1 VDDHGGAYVER
12 GDTDDLRP
20 ADSRGAPRDHLDAVA
35 KLVGVSDDF
44 ERLAACESVARLA
57 LEDRISI
64 ALEMRRSRQP
74 SETPTK
80 PAERARNGAELE
92 IGGLARPSAERP
104 PHYGHGCKP
113 PQSVFFQE
121 VDSGL
126 TPARLGRRPAAA
138 RPPWNRRSD
147 DVRRAVA
154 PAAITC
160 QGRSA

>member
-1 VDDHGGAYVER
+1 MDDHGGAYVER

-92 IGGLARPSAERP
+92 IVDWHGHRLNVRRITAMDANHHNRCFSRRWTAGSRRLALAAALQP
-104 PHYGHGCKP
+104 
-113 PQSVFFQE
+113 
-121 VDSGL
+121 
-126 TPARLGRRPAAA
+126 LGRPGTGG
-138 RPPWNRRSD
+138 
-147 DVRRAVA
+147 VMTYVA
-154 PAAITC
+154 P
-160 QGRSA
+160 

>member
-92 IGGLARPSAERP
+92 IVDWHGHQLNVRSITAMDANHHNRCFSRRWTAGSRFPCRSSPRLALAAAL
-104 PHYGHGCKP
+104 
-113 PQSVFFQE
+113 Q
-121 VDSGL
+121 L
-126 TPARLGRRPAAA
+126 LGRPGTGG
-138 RPPWNRRSD
+138 
-147 DVRRAVA
+147 VMTYVA
-154 PAAITC
+154 P
-160 QGRSA
+160 

>member
-92 IGGLARPSAERP
+92 IADWHGHRLNVRRITAMDANHHNRCFSRRWTAGSRFPCRSSPRLALAAAL
-104 PHYGHGCKP
+104 
-113 PQSVFFQE
+113 Q
-121 VDSGL
+121 L
-126 TPARLGRRPAAA
+126 LGRPGTGG
-138 RPPWNRRSD
+138 
-147 DVRRAVA
+147 VMTYVA
-154 PAAITC
+154 P
-160 QGRSA
+160 

>member
-92 IGGLARPSAERP
+92 IVDWHGHQLNVRRITAMDANHHNRCFSRRWTAGSRFPCRSSPRLALAAAL
-104 PHYGHGCKP
+104 
-113 PQSVFFQE
+113 Q
-121 VDSGL
+121 L
-126 TPARLGRRPAAA
+126 LGRPGTGG
-138 RPPWNRRSD
+138 
-147 DVRRAVA
+147 VMTYVA
-154 PAAITC
+154 P
-160 QGRSA
+160 

>member
-92 IGGLARPSAERP
+92 IVDWHGHQLNVRRITAMDANHHNRCFSRRWTAGSRFPCRSSPRLVLAAGLQP
-104 PHYGHGCKP
+104 
-113 PQSVFFQE
+113 
-121 VDSGL
+121 
-126 TPARLGRRPAAA
+126 LGRPGT
-138 RPPWNRRSD
+138 D
-147 DVRRAVA
+147 EYETYVA
-154 PAAITC
+154 P
-160 QGRSA
+160 

>member
-92 IGGLARPSAERP
+92 IVDWHGHQLNVRRITAMDANHHNRCFSRRWTAGSRFPCRSSPRLA
-104 PHYGHGCKP
+104 
-113 PQSVFFQE
+113 
-121 VDSGL
+121 L
-126 TPARLGRRPAAA
+126 AAA
-138 RPPWNRRSD
+138 LQPLDRPG
-147 DVRRAVA
+147 
-154 PAAITC
+154 TEE
-160 QGRSA
+160 